1 MRKTIYARTRAF
13 RSTPM
18 LDETLLALSENTNR
32 HQSEL
37 IRQAVWQ
44 FCSYYR
50 NRPNELQK
58 AI

>member
-13 RSTPM
+13 RSTPL
-18 LDETLLALSENTNR
+18 LDETLQSLSDSTSR

-37 IRQAVWQ
+37 IREAVWQ

-50 NRPNELQK
+50 DKPSELRK